1 MASISPA
8 ESDRGGASK
17 GIIVGEASKKSGTL
31 ITVGYAL
38 GFTKE
43 IGCVPYPAGS
53 DSACNILIKEGAAM
67 IENLDDVNLLMG
79 YTTPGKRRG

>member
-1 MASISPA
+1 MVPRLCLNRIVAA
-8 ESDRGGASK
+8 ASK

-53 DSACNILIKEGAAM
+53 ESACNILIKEGAQM
-67 IENLDDVNLLMG
+67 IENLDDANLLMG
-79 YTTPGKRRG
+79 YIPSETTKG